1 MIMVKFFSF
10 ILILFLLIAS
20 VYSQEG
26 YKDPFEPVL
35 PEEREETEEVDG
47 VSEETRVLPPEV
59 VVEGVLWG
67 TGSPQAIINS
77 EVYKVGDAIKD
88 LGAKVL
94 KIEQNIV
101 FITYGGKIY
110 RLEIK
115 KGGGT

>member
-47 VSEETRVLPPEV
+47 VSEETKALPPEV

-77 EVYKVGDAIKD
+77 SSTLIN
-88 LGAKVL
+88 LGIL
-94 KIEQNIV
+94 FLFIFYNIV
-101 FITYGGKIY
+101 IY
-110 RLEIK
+110 ILKYFCLAMSRLIYYNLL
-115 KGGGT
+115 

>member
-47 VSEETRVLPPEV
+47 VSEETRVLPP
-59 VVEGVLWG
+59 
-67 TGSPQAIINS
+67 
-77 EVYKVGDAIKD
+77 
-88 LGAKVL
+88 
-94 KIEQNIV
+94 
-101 FITYGGKIY
+101 
-110 RLEIK
+110 
-115 KGGGT
+115 